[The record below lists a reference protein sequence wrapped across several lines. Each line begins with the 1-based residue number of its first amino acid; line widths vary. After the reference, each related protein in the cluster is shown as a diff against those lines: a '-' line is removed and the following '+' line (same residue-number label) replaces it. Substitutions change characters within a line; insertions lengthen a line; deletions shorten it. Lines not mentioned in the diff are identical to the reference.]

1 MTDSDSELPLS
12 IAKKYE
18 VPFVPMPYSLEDVEY
33 AYDLG
38 ETTDFIGFFRSM
50 REGKMPTTS
59 TYPPQYYVDFC
70 RNTLESGQDI
80 LFLSFSSKLSS
91 AYDYLSTAAAQLR
104 EEYPQRRIETF
115 DTLSISGSM
124 ALLVYHALVMRDE
137 GASMDEVIGWMR
149 ENILRANS
157 YFTVD
162 DLNHLKRG
170 GRVSATAA
178 VVGTMLSVK
187 PVLTINREGKAR
199 AVDKVMGRKKGDT
212 LSGRD
217 GSGARGEPRAEHMHN
232 SCTPTAR
239 TTRWRSRRWWM
250 RSGVHLGNGSADD
263 RPVIGAHAGPI
274 RLGLCFFGR
283 ERTTREAIGFVA
295 ARLPRRG
302 LYKIWNIHI
311 MDGLHSIRLCLLYVI
326 ISAEER
332 KCICPAIN
340 AKDARRHRMV
350 HP

>member
-1 MTDSDSELPLS
+1 MSAQSYIIMTDSDSELPLS

-187 PVLTINREGKAR
+187 PVLTINREGKLVP
-199 AVDKVMGRKKGDT
+199 VDKVMGRKKAIRY
-212 LSGRD
+212 L
-217 GSGARGEPRAEHMHN
+217 AEMAVERVENPEQNTCILLHADCEDDAM
-232 SCTPTAR
+232 ALKA
-239 TTRWRSRRWWM
+239 M
-250 RSGVHLGNGSADD
+250 VERSGVHFGEWIVQMIG
-263 RPVIGAHAGPI
+263 PVIGAHAGPDT
-274 RLGLCFFGR
+274 LGLCFFGR
-283 ERTTREAIGFVA
+283 ER
-295 ARLPRRG
+295 
-302 LYKIWNIHI
+302 
-311 MDGLHSIRLCLLYVI
+311 D
-326 ISAEER
+326 
-332 KCICPAIN
+332 
-340 AKDARRHRMV
+340 
-350 HP
+350 